1 MMMEIKKLRE
11 AQQLSQSRVAELLGL
26 SRRAYV
32 LKEKRLVAFTIEQA
46 RTLSRFFHIDFEEI
60 NWNVKK
66 DNTNDKK

>member
-1 MMMEIKKLRE
+1 MMEIKKLRE

-66 DNTNDKK
+66 GD

>member
-1 MMMEIKKLRE
+1 MEIKKLRE

-66 DNTNDKK
+66 EKIDGIN

>member
-1 MMMEIKKLRE
+1 MEIKKLRE

-32 LKEKRLVAFTIEQA
+32 LKEKRLVAFTIEEA